1 MTQINILLLAE
12 IIRTNATAQTASPE
26 NTVHILTTALTM
38 IRATMA
44 SVFRKMTSTLV
55 LVTQQDL
62 KENIATRTLTN
73 V

>member
-26 NTVHILTTALTM
+26 NTVHILTTALTTT
-38 IRATMA
+38 RATMA
-44 SVFRKMTSTLV
+44 SVFRKMTNTLV

-62 KENIATRTLTN
+62 KENIVARTLTN